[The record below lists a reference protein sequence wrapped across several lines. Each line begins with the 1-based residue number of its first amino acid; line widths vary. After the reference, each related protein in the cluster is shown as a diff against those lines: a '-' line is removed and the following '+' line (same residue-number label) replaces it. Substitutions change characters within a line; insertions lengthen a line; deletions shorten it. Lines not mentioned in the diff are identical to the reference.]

1 MPLTFHLLTQYAPM
15 SLDPRIAAVT
25 ERIRRRSTRSRAAYL
40 AGIEAAHREGP
51 TRTRL
56 SCGNLAHAFAACG
69 PTDKGRLR
77 ADVTP
82 NLGIVDAYNDMLS
95 AHQPFETYPAL
106 IREVARSLG
115 ATAQVAGGVP
125 AMCDGVTQG
134 RAGMELSLFSRDVI
148 AQATAIALSH
158 DMFDSA
164 VYLGV
169 CDKIVPGLLIGAL
182 AFGHLPAVFL
192 PAGPMTPGIPN
203 KQKAEVR
210 ERYAVGEATREEL
223 LEAEASSY
231 HGPGTCTF
239 YGTANSNQV
248 LLEAMGVQLPGA
260 SFVNPGTPLRDALTR
275 AATERA
281 LRITAL
287 GVDYRPLG
295 RLIDERAI
303 VNAIAA
309 LMATGGS
316 TNHTIHWV
324 AVARAA
330 GIALTWDDIDA
341 ISQAV
346 PLLARVYP
354 NGDADVN
361 RFAAAGGTQYVF
373 RELLDAGLMHDD
385 IATVVPGGMRAY
397 CDEPRLADGALDYA
411 PGLAE
416 SADAN
421 VVRPAANPFE
431 PQGGLRL
438 LRGNLGSALIKLSAV
453 KPEYRSIT
461 APAVVVDAPQL
472 LNRLHAAGALPR
484 DFVAVVRYQGP
495 RANGMPELHSLAPLL
510 GMLQNQGRRVALVT
524 DGRLSGASG
533 KIPAAIH
540 VTPEAAR
547 DGALARIRE
556 GDMIRLDGEAGVLEA
571 LVDAAEWDARGIAP
585 NTAPSAHDIGRNLFA
600 LNRAMVTPADRGAL
614 SISCGPPS
622 PEGDA
627 WEYDAEY
634 DLGDSPAA
642 ATAPHEAKDA

>member
-1 MPLTFHLLTQYAPM
+1 M
-15 SLDPRIAAVT
+15 SLHPRIQEIT
-25 ERIRRRSTRSRAAYL
+25 ERIRQRSAPLRRAYL
-40 AGIEAAHREGP
+40 EGIDATHRDGP
-51 TRTRL
+51 QRTRL

-77 ADVTP
+77 ADATP
-82 NLGIVDAYNDMLS
+82 NLGIVTSYNDMLS
-95 AHQPFETYPAL
+95 AHQPFEHYPE
-106 IREVARSLG
+106 IVRDTARALG

-134 RAGMELSLFSRDVI
+134 RPGMELSLFSRDAI
-148 AQATAIALSH
+148 AQATAISLSH
-158 DMFDSA
+158 DMFDA
-164 VYLGV
+164 ALYLGV

-182 AFGHLPAVFL
+182 AFGHLPAVFV

-203 KQKAEVR
+203 KKKAEVR
-210 ERYAVGEATREEL
+210 ERYAAGEATREEL
-223 LEAEASSY
+223 LEAESASY

-248 LLEAMGVQLPGA
+248 LLEAMGLQLPGT
-260 SFVNPGTPLRDALTR
+260 SFVNPDQPLREVLTR

-287 GVDYRPLG
+287 GSDYRPIGHLV
-295 RLIDERAI
+295 DERAI
-303 VNAIAA
+303 VNAMAA

-330 GIALTWDDIDA
+330 GIVLTWDDIDQ
-341 ISQAV
+341 ISQTV

-354 NGDADVN
+354 NGEADVN
-361 RFAAAGGTQYVF
+361 RFAAAGGIQFVF
-373 RELLDAGLMHDD
+373 RELLEAGLMHDLPT
-385 IATVVPGGMRAY
+385 IVPGGMQAY
-397 CDEPRLADGALDYA
+397 CDEPRSNDGQLDYV
-411 PGLAE
+411 PGLAK
-416 SADAN
+416 SADES
-421 VVRPAANPFE
+421 VVRPVAQAFE

-438 LRGNLGSALIKLSAV
+438 LRGNLGRALIKTSAV
-453 KPEYRSIT
+453 KPEYRHIE
-461 APAVVVDAPQL
+461 APAVVVDDPRA
-472 LNRLHAAGALPR
+472 LNKLHAAGVLPQ

-510 GMLQNQGRRVALVT
+510 GLLQNQGRRVALVT

-547 DGALARIRE
+547 GGPLGKLRE
-556 GDMIRLDGEAGVLEA
+556 GDMICLDAEAGILE
-571 LVDAAEWDARGIAP
+571 VRVPAEEWAMREQAP
-585 NTAPSAHDIGRNLFA
+585 NTTPSALDIGRSLFA
-600 LNRAMVTPADRGAL
+600 VSRDVVTPADQGAL
-614 SISCGPPS
+614 SISCGPPYHN
-622 PEGDA
+622 GT

-634 DLGDSPAA
+634 ELGDVAVAA
-642 ATAPHEAKDA
+642 EAPHEAKDA

>member
-1 MPLTFHLLTQYAPM
+1 M
-15 SLDPRIAAVT
+15 SLHPRIAAVT
-25 ERIRRRSTRSRAAYL
+25 DRIRKRSAPSRAAYL
-40 AGIEAAHREGP
+40 AGIDAAHREGP

-56 SCGNLAHAFAACG
+56 SCGNLAHGFAACG

-82 NLGIVDAYNDMLS
+82 NLGIVNAYNDMLS
-95 AHQPFETYPAL
+95 AHQPFETYPAV
-106 IREVARSLG
+106 IREIARELG

-134 RAGMELSLFSRDVI
+134 RAGMELSLFSRDAI
-148 AQATAIALSH
+148 AQATAISLSH

-164 VYLGV
+164 LYLGV

-182 AFGHLPAVFL
+182 AFGHLPAIFV

-203 KQKAEVR
+203 KKKAEVR
-210 ERYAVGEATREEL
+210 ERYAAGEATREEL
-223 LEAEASSY
+223 LEAESASY
-231 HGPGTCTF
+231 HAPGTCTF

-248 LLEAMGVQLPGA
+248 LLEAMGVQLPGS

-275 AATERA
+275 SATERA

-287 GVDYRPLG
+287 GADYRPFG

-303 VNAIAA
+303 VNALSA

-330 GIALTWDDIDA
+330 GIVLTWDDIDV
-341 ISQAV
+341 ISQTV

-361 RFAAAGGTQYVF
+361 RFAAAGGIPFVF
-373 RELLDAGLMHDD
+373 RELLDAGLMHED
-385 IATVVPGGMRAY
+385 ITTVVPGGMRAY
-397 CDEPRLADGALDYA
+397 CDEPRLQDGTLAYSPGIAD
-411 PGLAE
+411 
-416 SADAN
+416 SADEN
-421 VVRPAANPFE
+421 VVRPATNAFE
-431 PQGGLRL
+431 AQGGLRL
-438 LRGNLGSALIKLSAV
+438 LRGNLGRSLIKLSAV
-453 KPEYRSIT
+453 KPEFRTIE
-461 APAVVVDAPQL
+461 APAVVVDTPQA
-472 LNRLHAAGALPR
+472 LNKLHAAGGLPQ

-540 VTPEAAR
+540 LTPEAAR
-547 DGALARIRE
+547 EGPIGKLRE
-556 GDMIRLDGEAGVLEA
+556 GDIIRLDGEAGVLEA
-571 LVDAAEWDARGIAP
+571 LVDADEWNARTLAP
-585 NTAPSAHDIGRNLFA
+585 NTTPHAQDLGRNLFA
-600 LNRAMVTPADRGAL
+600 YNRAMVGPADRGAL

-622 PEGDA
+622 ANGSV

-634 DLGDSPAA
+634 ELGHDAA
-642 ATAPHEAKDA
+642 AAEAPHEAKDA

>member
-1 MPLTFHLLTQYAPM
+1 MPLNPAIQ
-15 SLDPRIAAVT
+15 AVT
-25 ERIRRRSTRSRAAYL
+25 ERVRQRSATSRAAYL
-40 AGIEAAHREGP
+40 AGIDATRRDGP

-56 SCGNLAHAFAACG
+56 SCGNLAHAFAASG
-69 PTDKGRLR
+69 ATDKGRLGK
-77 ADVTP
+77 DVTP
-82 NLGIVDAYNDMLS
+82 NLGIVSAYNDMLS
-95 AHQPFETYPAL
+95 AHQPFETYPAF
-106 IREVARSLG
+106 IREVARELG

-182 AFGHLPAVFL
+182 AFGHLPAIFM

-210 ERYAVGEATREEL
+210 ERYAAGEATREEL
-223 LEAEASSY
+223 LEAESGSY
-231 HGPGTCTF
+231 HAPGTCTF

-260 SFVNPGTPLRDALTR
+260 SFVNPATPLRTALTR
-275 AATERA
+275 AGTERA

-287 GVDYRPLG
+287 GEDYRPIG

-303 VNAIAA
+303 VNAVAT

-316 TNHTIHWV
+316 TNHSIHWV

-354 NGDADVN
+354 NGEADVN
-361 RFAAAGGTQYVF
+361 RFAAVGGTQFVF

-385 IATVVPGGMRAY
+385 IITVVPGGMRAY
-397 CDEPRLADGALDYA
+397 CDEPRVSDGTLGYA
-411 PGLAE
+411 PGI
-416 SADAN
+416 AN
-421 VVRPAANPFE
+421 SGDDSVLRTVAHPFE
-431 PQGGLRL
+431 AHGGLRL
-438 LRGNLGSALIKLSAV
+438 LRGNLGQALIKLSAV
-453 KPEYRSIT
+453 KPEHRRIE
-461 APAVVVDAPQL
+461 APAVVVDAPQA
-472 LNRLHAAGALPR
+472 LNRLHAAGALPQ

-540 VTPEAAR
+540 VTPEAAL
-547 DGALARIRE
+547 DGALGKLRE
-556 GDMIRLDGEAGVLEA
+556 GDVIRLDGEAGVLEA
-571 LVDAAEWDARGIAP
+571 LVDADTWNAREHAP
-585 NTAPSAHDIGRNLFA
+585 NSTQSTHDLGRNLFA
-600 LNRAMVTPADRGAL
+600 LNRAMVTPADEGAL
-614 SISCGPPS
+614 SIACGPPS
-622 PEGDA
+622 PHDDDC
-627 WEYDAEY
+627 EYDAEY
-634 DLGDSPAA
+634 DLGDTAAA
-642 ATAPHEAKDA
+642 ATAPHESKDA